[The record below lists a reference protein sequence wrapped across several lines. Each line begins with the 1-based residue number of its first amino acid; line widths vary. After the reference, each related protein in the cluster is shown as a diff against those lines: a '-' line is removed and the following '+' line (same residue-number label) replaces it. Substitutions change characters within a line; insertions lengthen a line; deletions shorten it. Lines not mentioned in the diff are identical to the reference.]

1 MSSTGANFQLSFA
14 TPRKLPRP
22 RDLDGRVVVLDIAFV
37 SEAGGQSFDKVTL
50 PFITGLGPRLV
61 AWVDHHDSAHHARF
75 AEDPRFLLRTKAQ
88 HGACPE
94 MITRE
99 VVERAG
105 RVDTIVCHGDFDGL
119 ASAAKWM
126 RGGEEPYPGCDDDAR
141 AIDTRLGV
149 PSAVATRFDRA
160 IRARGRDH
168 ALLGLIVRHLASGL
182 SDASLWHPIDEAGAL
197 VVPLEERARR
207 IAQGYERIA
216 PDVVIVDAT
225 GREGG
230 PYDRTLLLLLGQE
243 RARTAVVVDG
253 ESVTFA
259 ARFDSGINFLT
270 LFGISG
276 GMPTVLSMKRSM
288 LVGALEKLGVPAAEV
303 RRWAEVETRRA
314 P

>member
-1 MSSTGANFQLSFA
+1 MSSIAANFQLSFA

-22 RDLDGRVVVLDIAFV
+22 RDLAGRVVVLDIAFV

-50 PFITGLGPRLV
+50 PFIQGLGPRLV
-61 AWVDHHDSAHHARF
+61 AWVDHHDSAHHALY

-94 MITRE
+94 LITKE
-99 VVERAG
+99 LVERTG
-105 RVDTIVCHGDFDGL
+105 KVDTIVCHGDFDGL

-149 PSAVATRFDRA
+149 PSAIATRFDRA
-160 IRARGRDH
+160 IRARGRDQ

-182 SDASLWHPIDEAGAL
+182 SDASLWHPIDEAGAQIA
-197 VVPLEERARR
+197 PLEERARR
-207 IAQGYERIA
+207 IAQSYERVG
-216 PDVVIVDAT
+216 PDVVLVDAT
-225 GREGG
+225 GREG

-243 RARTAVVVDG
+243 RARVAVVIDG
-253 ESVTFA
+253 DSVTFA
-259 ARFDSGINFLT
+259 ARFDSGINFLE

-276 GMPTVLSMKRSM
+276 GMPTVLSLKRSM
-288 LVGALEKLGVPAAEV
+288 LAGALAKLGVADADV
-303 RRWAEVETRRA
+303 RRWAARD
-314 P
+314 